1 MKKAILIV
9 LLLIITGDVYN
20 EYQENTAPETP
31 EISSIEDNEATKPV
45 LLPVENN
52 ESTKPVFNSN
62 YNCDSRTYCS
72 QMTSCE
78 EATFFIN
85 NCPNTKRMDANKNGV
100 PCENRW
106 CH

>member
-1 MKKAILIV
+1 MKKVILIA

-20 EYQENTAPETP
+20 QYPENTAPETP
-31 EISSIEDNEATKPV
+31 EISSTEDNEATKPV
-45 LLPVENN
+45 LLADN
-52 ESTKPVFNSN
+52 ESTKSEFNSN
-62 YNCDSRTYCS
+62 YKCDGRTYCA

-85 NCPNTKRMDANKNGV
+85 NCPSTKRMDANKNGV

-106 CH
+106 CN